1 MNNRA
6 LGGSATNPTPAGKCN
21 EVEMEY
27 PMTAAREVLKA
38 KDASRGVNE
47 KVRFLFISGILSVKD
62 QKKRLWFLEEGR
74 RARVSSPFLFL
85 AVARRV
91 TQW

>member
-1 MNNRA
+1 
-6 LGGSATNPTPAGKCN
+6 
-21 EVEMEY
+21 MEY

-38 KDASRGVNE
+38 KEATRGVNE

-74 RARVSSPFLFL
+74 RARVSSPFIFFT
-85 AVARRV
+85 VARPRDSIGGEMEADSRIGSSGD
-91 TQW
+91 